1 MAPNLSLDTLWRDS
15 DENTSH
21 EALDAPGAVP
31 QVPELFSPHLPQHFQ
46 DPDSPNLHLQQQFER
61 QSLLPATKPRPRST
75 LRAFVPPQT
84 PPSSTSIPGGGGG
97 GLAGGGSAAVDTPR
111 GGGVPRPTPTPTPTP
126 TNSGMRNLR
135 FPGVT
140 HLRGADGSVP
150 GTTTDARDG
159 KAVNF
164 DVTNRP
170 PVPSGSAPGGPEGA
184 RRPAILGSQGP
195 TLPEGGSAPSPASIL
210 PKDTKEPSRSGGG
223 AAAAAGGKPGP
234 TASSPQAPS
243 STTTPLTINPGFKL
257 PGHAPE
263 SPADLV
269 LIHHER
275 AIDVHNQTGLDG
287 IIVRDDSTSL
297 TPEGATALIL
307 VGTCSVFLVL
317 ICFIMFV
324 QKVRKQRIERKVSQ
338 EVDVVKP
345 PVSYDSTGMP
355 PHPHPLSL
363 IPPALLHA
371 LTHPTGVKGDLFD
384 DHIQPSFLT
393 MEPPQ
398 SLNSLGRL
406 WFSICFDYVQQTLL
420 LNILHAR
427 YSKGRGSTTN
437 PGEVWVEACVLTPMN
452 AVKASHKTGTR
463 RASLAPVFN
472 QKFIFKVADEE
483 VTQFLVRMTLY
494 DRHPQQGEKAVGSV
508 IVPLSTVDLC
518 SNETVSR
525 DLQ

>member
-1 MAPNLSLDTLWRDS
+1 MAPNLPLDSLWHDS

-21 EALDAPGAVP
+21 EALDVPRAVP

-46 DPDSPNLHLQQQFER
+46 DPDSPNLHLQQQFAR
-61 QSLLPATKPRPRST
+61 QSVPPVPKPHPRST
-75 LRAFVPPQT
+75 LRAFVPTQT

-97 GLAGGGSAAVDTPR
+97 ALAGGGTAGPDGGDASRVVPANSDT
-111 GGGVPRPTPTPTPTP
+111 
-126 TNSGMRNLR
+126 RNPR
-135 FPGVT
+135 FPAVT
-140 HLRGADGSVP
+140 PLHGADGS
-150 GTTTDARDG
+150 GAGFATD
-159 KAVNF
+159 AVNF
-164 DVTNRP
+164 DVSQRTP
-170 PVPSGSAPGGPEGA
+170 LASGSAPGGPQGT
-184 RRPAILGSQGP
+184 RRPAILRGQGSS
-195 TLPEGGSAPSPASIL
+195 LPEGVSAPPQTRFPAPAPDSIS
-210 PKDTKEPSRSGGG
+210 PKDTKEPSRSAGG
-223 AAAAAGGKPGP
+223 AAAAAGGKPSP
-234 TASSPQAPS
+234 TATSPQAPS
-243 STTTPLTINPGFKL
+243 STATPQTIDPGVLKL
-257 PGHAPE
+257 PGHEPE
-263 SPADLV
+263 APADLV

-275 AIDVHNQTGLDG
+275 AIDVHNQTGFDG

-324 QKVRKQRIERKVSQ
+324 QKIRKQRIDRKVSQ

-371 LTHPTGVKGDLFD
+371 LTHPTGSKGDLFE

-406 WFSICFDYVQQTLL
+406 WFSVCYDYVQQTLV

-452 AVKASHKTGTR
+452 TVKASHKTGTR

>member
-1 MAPNLSLDTLWRDS
+1 MAPNLPLDSLWRDS
-15 DENTSH
+15 DENTST
-21 EALDAPGAVP
+21 EAFDVPGAVP

-46 DPDSPNLHLQQQFER
+46 DPDSPNLHLQQQFAR
-61 QSLLPATKPRPRST
+61 QSVPPASKPRPRST
-75 LRAFVPPQT
+75 LRAFVPTQT

-97 GLAGGGSAAVDTPR
+97 ALAGGGTSGVESPR
-111 GGGVPRPTPTPTPTP
+111 GGDAS
-126 TNSGMRNLR
+126 NSGTRNLH

-140 HLRGADGSVP
+140 NLRGADGSVP
-150 GTTTDARDG
+150 GLATDAMDG

-164 DVTNRP
+164 DVSQKTP
-170 PVPSGSAPGGPEGA
+170 LASGSAPGGPQGA
-184 RRPAILGSQGP
+184 LRPAILHGHGP
-195 TLPEGGSAPSPASIL
+195 SPPESASAPSPTRFPAPTHDSIR
-210 PKDTKEPSRSGGG
+210 PKDTKESSRSAGG
-223 AAAAAGGKPGP
+223 AAAAAGGKPGA
-234 TASSPQAPS
+234 TATSPQAPS
-243 STTTPLTINPGFKL
+243 STTTPQTIDPGVLKL
-257 PGHAPE
+257 PGHEPE
-263 SPADLV
+263 APADLV

-275 AIDVHNQTGLDG
+275 AIDVHNQTGFDG

-371 LTHPTGVKGDLFD
+371 LTHPTGTKGDLFE

-398 SLNSLGRL
+398 TLNSLGRL
-406 WFSICFDYVQQTLL
+406 WFSVCYDYVQQTLV